1 MIKYFYNFY
10 NKIRIFLINIRNKIL
25 ITMLNYFCI
34 FLYFSVFL

>member
-1 MIKYFYNFY
+1 MIKYFYNFC

-25 ITMLNYFCI
+25 IIMLNYFYI